1 MLRNRY
7 ERNPNSNESVRVF
20 DSSSKKLLTELATLY
35 GDSQA
40 IEDLKRSNF
49 EKEPQAPE
57 DRLIGLYNLNL
68 SMFREL
74 SWRGSVLLE
83 PSEKDKEDE
92 TLFSRPTMSLQIK
105 WTHSET
111 RKDTIVS
118 ELISVQIPTI
128 GISLVDNSNRLESTT
143 EVTYLGTRDVVATY
157 VHFGDGRKTYKL
169 SIRDVGMDNPYPDA
183 HYRSVMAPTSRHVR
197 KKKTESHQPW
207 LSVYVDQMPPLYPAT
222 CFNVIHVSIGDMSLT
237 LDSEWIYAVISF
249 LDRLRLSVGSKRKMI
264 GDNSTITSS
273 RAITR
278 VVTEDMRTEYVLFER
293 ENFDRISQTQR
304 LSLTSSRH
312 FNPVPPR
319 ISFSYHLRLIVEYY
333 EILKARSNTGTKDFV
348 TVSRVRRT
356 S

>member
-68 SMFREL
+68 SMFRDL

-83 PSEKDKEDE
+83 PSEEQDDKH
-92 TLFSRPTMSLQIK
+92 LSSRPTMSLQIK

-157 VHFGDGRKTYKL
+157 VVFERWVREYYFFHVFVMSLKLQSNAQSIVTKTPTPTQVRTFRRRTQDVQTVDTRCGYGQPISRRTL
-169 SIRDVGMDNPYPDA
+169 SLGHVTHKSTCQGENGESSTLAVCVRGSDA
-183 HYRSVMAPTSRHVR
+183 TLVSCHMFQRYSCQYWRHV
-197 KKKTESHQPW
+197 
-207 LSVYVDQMPPLYPAT
+207 
-222 CFNVIHVSIGDMSLT
+222 
-237 LDSEWIYAVISF
+237 LDS
-249 LDRLRLSVGSKRKMI
+249 G
-264 GDNSTITSS
+264 
-273 RAITR
+273 
-278 VVTEDMRTEYVLFER
+278 
-293 ENFDRISQTQR
+293 Q
-304 LSLTSSRH
+304 
-312 FNPVPPR
+312 
-319 ISFSYHLRLIVEYY
+319 
-333 EILKARSNTGTKDFV
+333 
-348 TVSRVRRT
+348 
-356 S
+356 